1 MALPDR
7 HSALEES
14 IFRALNVDG
23 GGLVDGL
30 GLLLSSP
37 AFGAAVAVLV
47 IALLWLKRRDRA
59 WWWVAALAVAL
70 VLSDAVGSQVIRPAL
85 ARARP
90 AYALAPGAVRWIAP
104 AANVGSVPSLHAANF
119 FAMALVA
126 TAAWPAAWV
135 VAYPVAAAVGWSRI
149 YVGVHWPGDVAAGAA
164 WGTLCAAV
172 ALRATRSLRA
182 SRGRGADR

>member
-90 AYALAPGAVRWIAP
+90 AYALPPGEVRWIAP
-104 AANVGSVPSLHAANF
+104 AANVGSVPSLHASNF

-126 TAAWPAAWV
+126 ARAWPAAGL
-135 VAYPVAAAVGWSRI
+135 VAWPLAAAVAWSRV
-149 YVGVHWPGDVAAGAA
+149 YTGVHWPGDVVVGAA
-164 WGTLCAAV
+164 WGTLCAAA
-172 ALRATRSLRA
+172 ALAATRSRR
-182 SRGRGADR
+182 SPRGA